1 MNLEKAGRLWKG
13 CCPFHLDKTPSFFLY
28 SDHFHC
34 FGCNAHGD
42 QVRYVM
48 QRDGLEFR
56 EAVEQLAREARLSVP
71 DTKPVDEERARK
83 RAERLAGQRAELEQ
97 ARAEAIEREDA
108 EKLAEL
114 RRRLG
119 CTVSVEGTTGGRY
132 LIETRCI
139 PRPDRGWPDC
149 IRYDAHERALVMV
162 ATNPAG
168 EPWAAQWIHLTVD
181 AQKAG
186 ETKARPTK
194 LTRGSRRGGDVA
206 VRLPGG
212 RDTPLMVSEGPETAL
227 SVWAAAPA
235 CEVWIAL
242 GSMSSLR
249 LPRGREM
256 VVCADDDA
264 RHGGPAKELRAARA

>member
-1 MNLEKAGRLWKG
+1 
-13 CCPFHLDKTPSFFLY
+13 
-28 SDHFHC
+28 
-34 FGCNAHGD
+34 
-42 QVRYVM
+42 M

-56 EAVEQLAREARLSVP
+56 EAVERLAREARLSVP

-83 RAERLAGQRAELEQ
+83 RAERLAGQRAKLEQ

-139 PRPDRGWPDC
+139 PDRIEAGLTASGMTPMSARSSWS
-149 IRYDAHERALVMV
+149 RR
-162 ATNPAG
+162 NPAG
-168 EPWAAQWIHLTVD
+168 EPWPHVHLTVD